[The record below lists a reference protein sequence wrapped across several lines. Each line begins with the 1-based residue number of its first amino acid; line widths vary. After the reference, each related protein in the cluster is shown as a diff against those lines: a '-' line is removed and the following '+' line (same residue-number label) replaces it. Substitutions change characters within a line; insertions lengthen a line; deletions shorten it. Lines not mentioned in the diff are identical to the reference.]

1 MKAFFLCLAVFEL
14 EHQPSPAFGLELHGL
29 SSWLASGR
37 GLLSLHNGTSPF
49 LTVSINEIATVSV
62 FVSMSVTASSLG
74 SGSLETQWCT
84 RGCTGPAVV
93 GSRRLQILCY
103 SIH

>member
-14 EHQPSPAFGLELHGL
+14 EHQSSPAFGLELHGL

-49 LTVSINEIATVSV
+49 LTVSINEIATVTV
-62 FVSMSVTASSLG
+62 FVSVWNHGYLLSSVDDNLLLS
-74 SGSLETQWCT
+74 
-84 RGCTGPAVV
+84 
-93 GSRRLQILCY
+93 
-103 SIH
+103 